1 VSILS
6 SGTVVTYLEALTKDG
21 RQTLTGSL
29 LPTFDATDSN
39 GRGVNLGSAS
49 RAYNVAYANTF
60 SGTATKSISLLSS
73 ISAQTYV
80 QASTA
85 TSNTSI
91 VQRDATGY
99 INGKFVVNPN
109 TSFIPSVDSD
119 VSGASDIGSSSQRFN
134 NVYIKTLTPGISR
147 TGNFFGTWIMS
158 AVGAQP
164 EIIGSDDG
172 VASSGANLGRPKST
186 SGGGRFSNVYTR
198 AVAADDARTLSMTVT
213 NNIVVGSNITIS
225 GGTGNITAGSLTLSS
240 PLEITNGGTGASDKS
255 SALFNLLPTASTP
268 GTVLTYNGGNNFIWG
283 AGGGGGSSGPSGS
296 LINTSNWTWTATAG
310 QAKFEFPNQ
319 TFAFTT
325 GQLRVYLNGV
335 RQRFSADYTEITGVP
350 SSNIL
355 PGFQFNN
362 GTPNVGDIVYAEID
376 GYIVYQFTAANTY
389 YNVSGSI
396 PAGSNPPFASGQTS
410 VQAALDWIENDKLRL
425 VGGTLNAASNS
436 GVGITMG
443 ANTTLTVAA
452 GTASKTPFKFSNG
465 TILTTPVPGALEW
478 DGTDLRITKNAGPE
492 RVVIAD
498 RTWVG
503 SQGFITLTSL
513 SMDTAGVAS
522 GSGSVAYDN
531 ATGKFK
537 YTPPDLSTYATQT
550 YVTTRGYLTSSDTIA
565 NATTA
570 ATANALNTSNG
581 YQVSNLGIG
590 KAAPGGNDLAVKGA
604 ITAEGDITAYYT
616 SDINLKTKI
625 ESIIGALSKV
635 TTLSG
640 ITFNWNEQA
649 QGKDQTRREAGVIAQ
664 QILEVLPEAVA
675 ERENGNLAVRYEQL
689 VPLLIEAIKELKA
702 EVDLLKKAGK

>member
-1 VSILS
+1 
-6 SGTVVTYLEALTKDG
+6 
-21 RQTLTGSL
+21 
-29 LPTFDATDSN
+29 
-39 GRGVNLGSAS
+39 
-49 RAYNVAYANTF
+49 
-60 SGTATKSISLLSS
+60 
-73 ISAQTYV
+73 
-80 QASTA
+80 
-85 TSNTSI
+85 
-91 VQRDATGY
+91 
-99 INGKFVVNPN
+99 
-109 TSFIPSVDSD
+109 
-119 VSGASDIGSSSQRFN
+119 
-134 NVYIKTLTPGISR
+134 
-147 TGNFFGTWIMS
+147 
-158 AVGAQP
+158 
-164 EIIGSDDG
+164 
-172 VASSGANLGRPKST
+172 
-186 SGGGRFSNVYTR
+186 
-198 AVAADDARTLSMTVT
+198 
-213 NNIVVGSNITIS
+213 
-225 GGTGNITAGSLTLSS
+225 
-240 PLEITNGGTGASDKS
+240 
-255 SALFNLLPTASTP
+255 
-268 GTVLTYNGGNNFIWG
+268 
-283 AGGGGGSSGPSGS
+283 
-296 LINTSNWTWTATAG
+296 
-310 QAKFEFPNQ
+310 
-319 TFAFTT
+319 
-325 GQLRVYLNGV
+325 
-335 RQRFSADYTEITGVP
+335 
-350 SSNIL
+350 
-355 PGFQFNN
+355 
-362 GTPNVGDIVYAEID
+362 
-376 GYIVYQFTAANTY
+376 
-389 YNVSGSI
+389 
-396 PAGSNPPFASGQTS
+396 
-410 VQAALDWIENDKLRL
+410 
-425 VGGTLNAASNS
+425 
-436 GVGITMG
+436 
-443 ANTTLTVAA
+443 
-452 GTASKTPFKFSNG
+452 
-465 TILTTPVPGALEW
+465 VPGALEW